1 MNQIIDS
8 FFPKG
13 KIKLPSSKSYS
24 HRALISAF
32 IANKGAEIK
41 NLNLCEDVLVT
52 LNILKQIG
60 ADFILKG
67 NDVTFFIS
75 PIKKIDYVELDVK
88 SSASSLRFLLPL
100 VCNRISHVKFFGS
113 EELFSRPLSV
123 YEEVLIKQNIR
134 FIKTN
139 NSIEIFSS
147 LKVDDLV
154 LKGDISS
161 QFVTGWLFLLAD
173 NISNHFIKILPPI
186 ESEDYILMTLDVLER
201 FGVKF
206 IKNDDLI
213 VNAFSQFNYLSYEIE
228 QDFSQMANFAVLG
241 VLKGQVTFSSMN
253 LKSLQGDKR
262 IIDILMDMS
271 SKIDFIDDEIT
282 FMHSLIKGTEIDLK
296 NNIDLGPILFVLG
309 AFSYGTTTI
318 KNVKRLKYKESNR
331 LMNMILELKKADVD
345 IIYND
350 NQVII
355 KGKPM
360 YQGDYVFD
368 SHNDHR
374 IAMALSIFGVIN
386 QGKTIINHSE
396 CVNKSYRDFYQ
407 DLFSLKKEA

>member
-1 MNQIIDS
+1 MNQTIDS
-8 FFPKG
+8 FFPNG

-41 NLNLCEDVLVT
+41 KLNLCEDVLVT

-60 ADFILKG
+60 ADFVLKG

-113 EELFSRPLSV
+113 EELFARPLSV
-123 YEEVLIKQNIR
+123 YEEVLVKQNIR

-147 LKVDDLV
+147 LKADDLV

-161 QFVTGWLFLLAD
+161 QFVTGWLFLLAE
-173 NISNHFIKILPPI
+173 NNSNHFIKILPPV
-186 ESEDYILMTLDVLER
+186 ESEDYILMTLDILKR

-206 IKNDDLI
+206 IQNDDLI
-213 VNAFSQFNYLSYEIE
+213 VNAFSHFNYLSYEVE
-228 QDFSQMANFAVLG
+228 QDFSQMAYFAVLG
-241 VLKGQVTFSSMN
+241 ALKGQVTFSSLN

-309 AFSYGTTTI
+309 AFSYGTTII
-318 KNVKRLKYKESNR
+318 KNVERLKYKESNR

-345 IIYND
+345 IAYYD
-350 NQVII
+350 NKVII
-355 KGKPM
+355 KGKSM

-386 QGKTIINHSE
+386 QGKTVINHSE
-396 CVNKSYRDFYQ
+396 CVNKSYCDFYQ